1 MSIVVQY
8 APYHLKGGW
17 TDAAR
22 RQLADSVLGRLEAF
36 APGLRS
42 LILAQDVLTPAD
54 IERETGAAGGHWH
67 HGELAVDQ
75 ILSLRPVNGLARSRS
90 EERRVGNECVS
101 TCGSR
106 WAPDYLKKKT
116 HTTR

>member
-1 MSIVVQY
+1 MSDVFVMLFLLVFLFFFFKKKTAYVMRISDWSSDVCSSD
-8 APYHLKGGW
+8 L
-17 TDAAR
+17 

-67 HGELAVDQ
+67 HCELAVDQ
-75 ILSLRPVNGLARSRS
+75 MLSLRPVNGLARYRLP
-90 EERRVGNECVS
+90 VG
-101 TCGSR
+101 G
-106 WAPDYLKKKT
+106 L
-116 HTTR
+116 

>member
-1 MSIVVQY
+1 MRISDWSSDVCSSD
-8 APYHLKGGW
+8 L
-17 TDAAR
+17 
-22 RQLADSVLGRLEAF
+22 RLEAF

-75 ILSLRPVNGLARSRS
+75 MLSLRPVNGLARYRLP
-90 EERRVGNECVS
+90 VGGLYL
-101 TCGSR
+101 CGAAAHPGGDIIGAAGR
-106 WAPDYLKKKT
+106 NAA
-116 HTTR
+116 RQAMQEGRAA